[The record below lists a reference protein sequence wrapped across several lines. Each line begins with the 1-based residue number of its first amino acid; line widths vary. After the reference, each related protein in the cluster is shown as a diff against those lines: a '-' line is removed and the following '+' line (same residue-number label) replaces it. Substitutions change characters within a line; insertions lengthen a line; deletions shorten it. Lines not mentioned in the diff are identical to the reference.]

1 MLVTEVH
8 GQRVPNVTGERIK
21 LISRCR
27 QKWKHDEEPARIEMR
42 KDCKY
47 KSCEWEREWERM
59 REWWPA
65 GTRRRRLHINKTVA
79 WFSLIAIRAYCAQIT
94 LAAVVRWIGDT
105 QSDNFGH
112 KLSSDSIVWG
122 SNVRRFYSS
131 LIGHPLLRLPFGAS
145 STALPLEF
153 AARVRW
159 MLTRGSLDSHRMLTE
174 DLLSTHWMLTR
185 CSLDARGSSLSL
197 SKTSQALVKHSEI
210 HLGIQFIELNA
221 SHVVKLGGFKNR
233 VKRRLQRERF

>member
-1 MLVTEVH
+1 MSAEVETW
-8 GQRVPNVTGERIK
+8 RRAGEVRDAKRLQIQ
-21 LISRCR
+21 I
-27 QKWKHDEEPARIEMR
+27 MR
-42 KDCKY
+42 M
-47 KSCEWEREWERM
+47 RERM

-105 QSDNFGH
+105 QSDNFGY

-122 SNVRRFYSS
+122 SNIRPGLLFSDRASS
-131 LIGHPLLRLPFGAS
+131 LKAS
-145 STALPLEF
+145 FWSLSDRPSLEF